1 MPGSSSS
8 SSSSADGYSSSRD
21 NTSVPDDSAP
31 PTDKADTPRPFGR
44 RRLPKVEKL
53 QTDEDRVDEDV
64 RVARFYEGKG
74 DLNAAYIRLRDA
86 VKTLPSDSESHY
98 ELARIAEKLNK
109 RDEAITEYSSY
120 LKIEPDGRNIKKAQ
134 KALGDL
140 QPK

>member
-8 SSSSADGYSSSRD
+8 SSSSPDGYSSSSD
-21 NTSVPDDSAP
+21 TPATGDSPA
-31 PTDKADTPRPFGR
+31 PTDKADTSHNSGR

-64 RVARFYEGKG
+64 RVAHFYEGKG
-74 DLNAAYIRLRDA
+74 DLNAAYLRLRDA
-86 VKTLPSDSESHY
+86 VKTLPTDSESHY

-109 RDEAITEYSSY
+109 KDEAIAEYSSY
-120 LKIEPDGRNIKKAQ
+120 LKIEPDGRNIKRAQ
-134 KALGDL
+134 KALDDL